1 MINTL
6 LTCRGRGARFN
17 NNRDIAM
24 IRTGKTRSADVDILK
39 GSRIGHS
46 TQAKYRGRLCTL
58 LADDASRQISAA
70 LSLTCTAYNS
80 ETPAFIGS
88 AAGPRDRSAMPV
100 SGFHSCCLGPR
111 SIRDLIFQ
119 LPTASVCSSPRF
131 LSLLPN
137 SRKALT

>member
-6 LTCRGRGARFN
+6 LTCRDRGARFN

-39 GSRIGHS
+39 GSRIDHS
-46 TQAKYRGRLCTL
+46 SRISDRWRLCTL
-58 LADDASRQISAA
+58 LRSLRFSGMSRQRMRSVYR
-70 LSLTCTAYNS
+70 TAWKKPPFI
-80 ETPAFIGS
+80 ET
-88 AAGPRDRSAMPV
+88 AGGLRDRSAMSV
-100 SGFHSCCLGPR
+100 SGFHSCRLGPR

-137 SRKALT
+137 SRKAFT